1 MKARSAIPIFS
12 LSFFTT
18 KPPQIFQKLHYLSFY
33 TQTQQN
39 PSPSHHPRRQED
51 DRRSVPVSV
60 WWDFENCH
68 LPLNTNVFRVG
79 QSITNAVRANR
90 INGPIQI
97 TAFGDVMQISRTNQ
111 EALSST
117 GITLI
122 HVPSGGKNSADRS
135 LLVHLMCWVSEN
147 PPPAHLFVISGD
159 RDFASILHKLRM
171 NNYNILLASPDSA
184 PSVLCCAATIMWQ
197 WSSLLKGEN
206 LTGKLFNHPP
216 DGPYNSL
223 YGHYKAPLED
233 PFAISEQSSCAN
245 ADESKIRP
253 IPKVVVNHVCQ
264 VLDLYP
270 GGVSISQLRTEL
282 SNKSNLTIDRDLY
295 GYKKFSRFLLAMSH
309 VLKLHSGIDGHFVV
323 RRVEPARESDVG
335 GFKTGGE
342 NGLFEDASEKTV
354 LPPAVEPRLKAQP
367 SNLVEAPKEEKQNE
381 FSSSTNMQGMK
392 TSAHVTNSQDVKKE
406 EKRKEINPK
415 RRTQEVRGQD
425 RKVKV
430 PEQAEKAIVDGN
442 NDFSEK
448 TENQMLVVNTRGSD
462 SEIGIIRRT
471 WMKLFRS
478 GDVSHKDIQKDERKD
493 ISDEKTLG
501 PALFSPSSH
510 EALIYRKSDGTNN
523 DVNDASSRDISFLN
537 LIMSWF
543 RFSSSREI
551 DDKLERNG
559 EAEDI
564 VKVSNPNEVYIFSRE
579 SFWKEVESFID
590 TPEGSAIF
598 TQSRT
603 REYLVQNLQ
612 KHGPPS
618 LKSLSKTEILS
629 FIDFLISDKKW
640 VEECNSGTSP
650 FRLARPSAINNPPS
664 NPNGLSQIFSG
675 KHLNLPESGERK
687 HHNPPHTGVPQH
699 VVHKNLSSKT
709 RSELLADC
717 QKLVDHI
724 VKNHPEGFNLG
735 SFRKLF
741 LEKNGYA
748 LDLQKLGYEK
758 LANLLQ
764 IMPGLRIE
772 SNHIFP
778 AGPFKIPDSESLTRS
793 SKDDDLDS
801 SWDELGPVD
810 NPGRDKEKT
819 DLRLTR
825 KRPDYDYTPV
835 KDDDFSDSED
845 EALEN
850 EVNKTKLED
859 GGSLLQILDSW
870 YSNKDSGGKKD
881 ESMGVNVLTDKGQV
895 FSQPSGQMGSGLIN
909 GTSVV
914 GPKRKQIKSYT
925 FVSEQDVGSQDK
937 LVNGILGNLKKSG
950 ERSGDSRVL
959 G

>member
-12 LSFFTT
+12 LSLFTT

-39 PSPSHHPRRQED
+39 PSPSHHTRRQED

-60 WWDFENCH
+60 WWDFENCN

-111 EALSST
+111 EALNST

-171 NNYNILLASPDSA
+171 NNYNILLASRDSA
-184 PSVLCCAATIMWQ
+184 PSVLCSAATIMWQ

-216 DGPYNSL
+216 DGPNNSL

-245 ADESKIRP
+245 ADESKFRP
-253 IPKVVVNHVCQ
+253 IPKAVVNHICQ

-270 GGVSISQLRTEL
+270 GGVVISQLRAEL
-282 SNKSNLTIDRDLY
+282 SNKSNLMIDKDLY
-295 GYKKFSRFLLAMSH
+295 GYKKFSRFLLAMSD
-309 VLKLHSGIDGHFVV
+309 VLKLHLGNDGQFIV
-323 RRVEPARESDVG
+323 RRVEPAWESDVG
-335 GFKTGGE
+335 GSKTGDKSRI
-342 NGLFEDASEKTV
+342 FEDASEKTV
-354 LPPAVEPRLKAQP
+354 LPPVVEPRVKAQP

-381 FSSSTNMQGMK
+381 FSSSTNMQGTK
-392 TSAHVTNSQDVKKE
+392 TKAHVTNSQDVKKE

-415 RRTQEVRGQD
+415 RKTQEVRGQD
-425 RKVKV
+425 KKVKV
-430 PEQAEKAIVDGN
+430 PEQAEEAIADRN
-442 NDFSEK
+442 KDFSEK
-448 TENQMLVVNTRGSD
+448 NENQMLVVNTRGSD

-478 GDVSHKDIQKDERKD
+478 GDISHKDVRKDEGQD
-493 ISDEKTLG
+493 SDDKTLG

-523 DVNDASSRDISFLN
+523 DVNDVSSRDISFLN

-551 DDKLERNG
+551 DDKVEKNG
-559 EAEDI
+559 EAADI
-564 VKVSNPNEVYIFSRE
+564 LKVSNPNQVDIFLRE
-579 SFWKEVESFID
+579 FNWEEVESFID

-603 REYLVQNLQ
+603 REHLVQNLQ

-640 VEECNSGTSP
+640 VEECTSGTSP
-650 FRLARPSAINNPPS
+650 FRLARPSSLNNPPS

-675 KHLNLPESGERK
+675 KHPPESGERK
-687 HHNPPHTGVPQH
+687 HHNPLHTDVPQH

-772 SNHIFP
+772 SNYIFP
-778 AGPFKIPDSESLTRS
+778 AGPFKIPDSESLARS
-793 SKDDDLDS
+793 SKNDDF
-801 SWDELGPVD
+801 DELGPVD

-819 DLRLTR
+819 DLRFPR
-825 KRPDYDYTPV
+825 KQPDYDYTPV

-859 GGSLLQILDSW
+859 GSSLLQILDSW
-870 YSNKDSGGKKD
+870 YSNKDSGDKKD

-895 FSQPSGQMGSGLIN
+895 FSHPSEKMGSGLKN
-909 GTSVV
+909 GTLVV
-914 GPKRKQIKSYT
+914 GPKRKQIPGKSYT
-925 FVSEQDVGSQDK
+925 FVLEQDVGSQDK

-950 ERSGDSRVL
+950 ERSGDSRIL